1 MRVSSRLVTRDFA
14 LLTAAHLLQALGY
27 ATLILLPLY
36 LGHLN
41 ATRTEIGVIMA
52 MGSVGGLAF
61 RPVVGWALDRVGR
74 KPTLI
79 AGTLVLV
86 TAMGLIFFVR
96 DLGPLIYIDRLLVGI
111 GAGTLFTG
119 YFAFVADLIP
129 ESRRTEG
136 IALFGISG
144 LLPLAINPFVQ
155 DLGIDAPD
163 LVWFFPV
170 IGGLIFLSLPFLL
183 PIPEPQVTKTSKPF
197 SLPEVLLSL
206 RQRRLLP
213 VWFATAVFAALVGSF
228 MAFSTVTAEAKGV
241 ERPAALWFTY
251 ACGAIG
257 VRAFGARIPD
267 RLGTH
272 NIIAPALACYAGAM
286 LATGMATETWGF
298 LLAGLLAGLGH
309 GYCFPVLASQ
319 VVSRAPERVRG
330 AALSMFTAL
339 WSGAGLAAT
348 PVLGSIADQY
358 DDSTMFC
365 AAGLA
370 AVVGLGGWAVM
381 EHKLSGP
388 V

>member
-1 MRVSSRLVTRDFA
+1 VAVSSPLVTRDFA

-119 YFAFVADLIP
+119 YFAFAADIIP
-129 ESRRTEG
+129 ASRRTEG

-163 LVWFFPV
+163 LVWFFPI
-170 IGGLIFLSLPFLL
+170 IGVLIFLSLPFLL
-183 PIPEPQVTKTSKPF
+183 PIPEPPVTKTSKPF
-197 SLPEVLLSL
+197 KLPEVLSSL
-206 RQRRLLP
+206 RQPQLLP
-213 VWFATAVFAALVGSF
+213 VWFATIVFAALVGSF

-267 RLGTH
+267 RVGTH
-272 NIIAPALACYAGAM
+272 NIVAPALACYAGAM
-286 LATGMATETWGF
+286 LATAMATETWGF
-298 LLAGLLAGLGH
+298 LIAGLLAGLGH
-309 GYCFPVLASQ
+309 GYCFPVLTSQ
-319 VVSRAPERVRG
+319 VVTRAPERVRG

-348 PVLGSIADQY
+348 PVLGFIADQY

-370 AVVGLGGWAVM
+370 AVAGLGGWAAL
-381 EHKLSGP
+381 EHKLT
-388 V
+388 

>member
-1 MRVSSRLVTRDFA
+1 MSSRLVTRDFA

-36 LGHLN
+36 LGHLH

-52 MGSVGGLAF
+52 ISSLGGLAF

-79 AGTLVLV
+79 AGTFVLV
-86 TAMGLIFFVR
+86 VAMGLIYFVR

-119 YFAFVADLIP
+119 YFAFAADMIP

-144 LLPLAINPFVQ
+144 LVPLGINPFVQ
-155 DLGIDAPD
+155 DLGIEPAD
-163 LVWFFPV
+163 LVWFFPL
-170 IGGLIFLSLPFLL
+170 IGTLIFCSIPFLL
-183 PIPEPQVTKTSKPF
+183 PIPEPQVTRASKPF
-197 SLPEVLLSL
+197 TLREVIAAL
-206 RQRRLLP
+206 RRRPLLP
-213 VWFATAVFAALVGSF
+213 VWFATVVFAGLVGSF

-241 ERPAALWFTY
+241 ARPAALWFTY

-267 RLGTH
+267 RVGTH
-272 NIIAPALACYAGAM
+272 NIVAPALACYAGAM
-286 LATGMATETWGF
+286 LATAMATETWGF
-298 LLAGLLAGLGH
+298 LIAGLLAGLGH
-309 GYCFPVLASQ
+309 GYCFPVLTSQ

-348 PVLGSIADQY
+348 PLLGRVADGY
-358 DDSTMFC
+358 GDSTMFC

-370 AVVGLGGWAVM
+370 ALAGLCAWTVL
-381 EHKLSGP
+381 EHRLGAA
-388 V
+388 

>member
-1 MRVSSRLVTRDFA
+1 MSSRLVTRDFV
-14 LLTAAHLLQALGY
+14 LLTIAHLLQALGY

-36 LGHLN
+36 LGHLQ
-41 ATRTEIGVIMA
+41 ASRTEIGVIMA

-79 AGTLVLV
+79 AGTLVLAV
-86 TAMGLIFFVR
+86 AMGLIFFVR

-119 YFAFVADLIP
+119 YFAFAADIIP

-155 DLGIDAPD
+155 DFGIEPPD
-163 LVWFFPV
+163 LVWFFPI
-170 IGGLIFLSLPFLL
+170 IGIVIFLSLPFLL
-183 PIPEPQVTKTSKPF
+183 PLPEPPVTRTTAPF
-197 SLPEVLLSL
+197 SLREVLDAL
-206 RQRRLLP
+206 RRKPLLP
-213 VWFATAVFAALVGSF
+213 VWFATIVFAALVGSF

-241 ERPAALWFTY
+241 ARPAALWFTY

-267 RLGTH
+267 RVGTH
-272 NIIAPALACYAGAM
+272 NIVAPALACYGGAM
-286 LATGMATETWGF
+286 LVTGMATGLWGF
-298 LLAGLLAGLGH
+298 LLGGLLAGLGH
-309 GYCFPVLASQ
+309 GYCFPVLTSQ

-348 PVLGSIADQY
+348 PVLGFVADAF

-370 AVVGLGGWAVM
+370 AALGLVVWALL
-381 EHKLSGP
+381 EHKLSA
-388 V
+388 VEA